1 MPSDPLAAVLPPDLS
16 TTFLVT
22 VILPLAIGFVIGL
35 LMKQVAKVGIVVAAL
50 ILLLI
55 IAGFISPEQVLKPI
69 IGFLKSGSEAKEWVN
84 RVAGYLPYA
93 SVTFIVGL
101 IVGFLMD

>member
-1 MPSDPLAAVLPPDLS
+1 MTAVLPPDLS

-22 VILPLAIGFVIGL
+22 VILPLAIGFAIGIL
-35 LMKQVAKVGIVVAAL
+35 IKQVAKVGITIAAL

-55 IAGFISPEQVLKPI
+55 IAGFISPEQVLKPL
-69 IGFLKSGSEAKEWVN
+69 IGFLKSSSEAKEWVE

-101 IVGFLMD
+101 IVGFLMG